1 MQILFDNNGVF
12 EEVNDILEIFKNLNG
27 VKGNI
32 FSKTF
37 KIIDDIEF
45 SRAYIQFIE
54 ESKNENCKKN
64 NNYYEINK
72 CIAINVT
79 ISDSS
84 KILYNEEAVVIKNTG
99 KECMLKI
106 NVMFLEDNHN
116 GDGLDNVVSVNITL
130 I

>member
-1 MQILFDNNGVF
+1 MQILFDNDGVF
-12 EEVNDILEIFKNLNG
+12 EEVNDIFEIFKNLNG
-27 VKGNI
+27 VKGSI

-37 KIIDDIEF
+37 KIIDDIDF
-45 SRAYIQFIE
+45 NRLYIQFIE
-54 ESKNENCKKN
+54 ESKSENCKKN

-72 CIAINVT
+72 CIGVNVT
-79 ISDSS
+79 IDDPS

-116 GDGLDNVVSVNITL
+116 GDELDNIVGVNITL